1 MYKDKRGL
9 WRESINYRGKRKY
22 FSAKTKKDLL
32 LKLAAFNINSP
43 EVLTFSEVADA
54 WREEHW
60 EQLQFGSYRTYAPA
74 FRRAVE
80 QFGSRNIEDIK
91 PKDVQLWL
99 KKLGETYAYK
109 TVSNHKTI
117 VSQIYDYAILN
128 FKAEPYNPCDRIK
141 VPSGLRKGTREA
153 LSPEELQAVLSTTK
167 DEFQLGFLIL
177 FTGCRLGEANALKM
191 SDVDFKKE
199 QITISRS
206 TSWRSNQPYEKAPK
220 TDAGVR
226 VIPLLPKLK
235 ERLKELKLKRTDYI
249 VAQGPEPLTLSAITR
264 RWESWCRTHGLAEEV
279 PREGTPNNKHTTIW
293 KPTIERHQIRHEYA
307 TILYEAGIDPK
318 QAQQLLGHAQISTT
332 MDIYTHISEK
342 KQLENFMRLATYFEE
357 IQ

>member
-9 WRESINYRGKRKY
+9 WRESITFRGKRKH
-22 FSAKTKKDLL
+22 FAAKTKRDLL
-32 LKLAAFNINSP
+32 MKLAAFDMTAS
-43 EVLTFSEVADA
+43 ESLTFEEVADA
-54 WREEHW
+54 WHEEHW
-60 EQLQFGSYRTYAPA
+60 EQLQYGSYRTYAPA

-80 QFGSRNIEDIK
+80 HFGSRKMEDIK

-109 TVSNHKTI
+109 TVANHKTI

-128 FKAEPYNPCDRIK
+128 YGAEAYNPCDRVK
-141 VPSGLRKGTREA
+141 VPSGLKKGTREA
-153 LSPEELQAVLSTTK
+153 LTPDELQAVLSTTK

-177 FTGCRLGEANALKM
+177 HTGCRLGEANALKM
-191 SDVDFKKE
+191 SDVDMEKD

-206 TSWRSNQPYEKAPK
+206 TSWRSNQPFEKVPK
-220 TDAGVR
+220 TDAGIR
-226 VIPLLPKLK
+226 VVPLLPKLK
-235 ERLKELKLKRTDYI
+235 ERLLELNLKRSDYI
-249 VAQGPEPLTLSAITR
+249 VSQGPEPLTLSAITR
-264 RWESWCRTHGLAEEV
+264 RWESWCRSHGLAEEI
-279 PREGTPNNKHTTIW
+279 PREATPGNKHITVW

-307 TILYEAGIDPK
+307 TILYESGMDPK

-342 KQLENFMRLATYFEE
+342 KRLENFIKLATYFEN